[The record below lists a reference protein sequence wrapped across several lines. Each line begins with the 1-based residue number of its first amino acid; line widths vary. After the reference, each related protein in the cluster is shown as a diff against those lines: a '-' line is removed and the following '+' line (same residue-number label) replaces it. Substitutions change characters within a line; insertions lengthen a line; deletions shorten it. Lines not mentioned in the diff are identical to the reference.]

1 MSPGK
6 QPRRRIAGK
15 EEPALRIT
23 RKADMPDILYQVAIR
38 LFVMA
43 PALMLVAALLWYATR
58 KLGIIGA
65 DTPLNARDLRTWP
78 LIFILIDAALFAV
91 AYAVVMALMGDGEWS
106 AALGGGIAAFIAVG
120 LGPLLVKRF
129 AR

>member
-1 MSPGK
+1 
-6 QPRRRIAGK
+6 
-15 EEPALRIT
+15 
-23 RKADMPDILYQVAIR
+23 MPDILYQVAIR

-78 LIFILIDAALFAV
+78 LTFILIDAALFAV
-91 AYAVVMALMGDGEWS
+91 AYAIVMVLMGDGEWS
-106 AALGGGIAAFIAVG
+106 AAIGGGIAAFVAVG